1 MSQSNAS
8 SFFKILGAAV
18 VMGAVRASE
27 QAAAERAQS
36 AADYA
41 RLEQGHLAIMRL
53 NSLKARLAVLKVAK
67 PRYAYDTINTRP
79 AETEI
84 NRYEITREQRDLDR
98 AIYELERAERNA
110 R

>member
-1 MSQSNAS
+1 MSTSNTAT
-8 SFFKILGAAV
+8 FFKILGAAV
-18 VMGAVRASE
+18 VLGATRAAE

-41 RLEQGHLAIMRL
+41 RMEQGQLAMMRL
-53 NSLKARLAVLKVAK
+53 NGLKARLAALKIAK
-67 PRYAYDTINTRP
+67 PRYEYDTINTRY

-98 AIYELERAERNA
+98 AVYELERAERNA